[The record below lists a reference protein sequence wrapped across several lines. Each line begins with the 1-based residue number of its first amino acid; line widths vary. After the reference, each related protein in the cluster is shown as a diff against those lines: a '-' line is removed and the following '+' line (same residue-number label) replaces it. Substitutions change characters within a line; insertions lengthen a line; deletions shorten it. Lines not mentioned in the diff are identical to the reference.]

1 MTEKTV
7 LVSQRQIE
15 LKAGSIHV
23 RARVQME
30 YCTGE
35 LCLWI
40 SRRKKNKQQR
50 RKQQGRDCVSVQMS
64 MSMWCTYC
72 HMFKLKEL
80 PPLLN
85 CRRLLKAVSCH
96 HRSSS
101 FVQPSAAPTFV
112 PPAIS
117 RKRSPNFFASA
128 LVRNPSRCFVKRSAV
143 LFFVTTPLTDR
154 RFSRNHCC
162 VDKHRISM
170 CLSPPGHLRC
180 RMCLAESESFSRRT
194 E

>member
-1 MTEKTV
+1 
-7 LVSQRQIE
+7 
-15 LKAGSIHV
+15 
-23 RARVQME
+23 
-30 YCTGE
+30 
-35 LCLWI
+35 
-40 SRRKKNKQQR
+40 
-50 RKQQGRDCVSVQMS
+50 MS
-64 MSMWCTYC
+64 MKCPIC

-80 PPLLN
+80 TSLLN
-85 CRRLLKAVSCH
+85 CTRLLKAVSCH

-101 FVQPSAAPTFV
+101 FVPPSAAPTFVPTFV

-143 LFFVTTPLTDR
+143 LFFVSTQLTDR
-154 RFSRNHCC
+154 RFSRIHCC
-162 VDKHRISM
+162 IDKHRISM

-194 E
+194 ETL